1 MKLSLEL
8 LNLFGSVA
16 LFLFGVKLLGEG
28 LESVA
33 RGKLRELIGR
43 LTQTPVGAFTVGLFL
58 TLVLQFSSATVILAM
73 GLVNSG
79 IITLAQAA
87 GIVLGANLATPLK
100 NHILV
105 FDTSFFMPVFFLIGA
120 YLYIFAKEKKK
131 RDLALI
137 FLGLGIV
144 FAGLRFLELSI
155 SVPEFARDLE
165 GITASLGDN
174 WFLALLLGIGLTVLL
189 QSSSATL
196 AILIM
201 LAANGS
207 LSLSASFPIILGANL
222 GTTSTALLSSIGAQ
236 RDGKRVAL
244 LHFLFNLTGVL
255 VLLPLS
261 GVLID
266 LSARFSNGSQPLQI
280 ANLHLLFNLA
290 MVLVVSPLIR
300 PLIRL
305 TDILP
310 GRRQDVEVTTSPL
323 LDSRMI
329 TSPTIAEEQV
339 IQQTLR
345 MADYARKNIRMAV
358 DAFLQKDDRDF
369 DEIQGNEDYINYLEI
384 QITSFLVKLS
394 AAEPTESGQ
403 GRLTSIH
410 HVIAD
415 LEKIGDLAKSIQLL
429 AKERV
434 DKQEEISEE
443 AGQEIVNLYQYV
455 IEAINV
461 AIDSF
466 RYGDKNLAST
476 IYDLERQ
483 IGRLEGTYRD
493 QHIIRL
499 NRGKC
504 TTTSGILFL
513 DVISHLKRVG
523 NHCVNICEVT
533 LKSRHL
539 P

>member
-43 LTQTPVGAFTVGLFL
+43 LTQTPVGAFAVGLFL
-58 TLVLQFSSATVILAM
+58 TLVLQFSSATVILAT

-144 FAGLRFLELSI
+144 LAGLRFLELSI

-533 LKSRHL
+533 LKNRHL

>member
-43 LTQTPVGAFTVGLFL
+43 LTQNPMGAFAVGLFL

-100 NHILV
+100 NHVLV

-144 FAGLRFLELSI
+144 LAGLRFLELSI

-369 DEIQGNEDYINYLEI
+369 EEIQGNEDYINYLEI

>member
-43 LTQTPVGAFTVGLFL
+43 LTQNPMGAFAVGLFL

-144 FAGLRFLELSI
+144 LAGLRFLELSI
-155 SVPEFARDLE
+155 SVPEFAHDLE

-174 WFLALLLGIGLTVLL
+174 WFFALLLGIGLTVLL

-207 LSLSASFPIILGANL
+207 ISLSASFPIILGANL

-476 IYDLERQ
+476 VYDLERQ

>member
-43 LTQTPVGAFTVGLFL
+43 LTQNPMGAFAVGLFL

-144 FAGLRFLELSI
+144 LAGLRFLELSI

-174 WFLALLLGIGLTVLL
+174 WFFALLLGIGLTVLL

-207 LSLSASFPIILGANL
+207 ISLSASFPIILGANL

-369 DEIQGNEDYINYLEI
+369 EEIQGNEDYINYLEI

>member
-43 LTQTPVGAFTVGLFL
+43 LTQNPMGAFAVGLFL

-144 FAGLRFLELSI
+144 LAGLRFLELSI

-207 LSLSASFPIILGANL
+207 ISLSASFPIILGANL

-369 DEIQGNEDYINYLEI
+369 EEIQGNEDYINYLEI

>member
-43 LTQTPVGAFTVGLFL
+43 LTQTPVGAFAVGLFL

-144 FAGLRFLELSI
+144 LAGLRFLELSI

>member
-28 LESVA
+28 LESAA

-43 LTQTPVGAFTVGLFL
+43 LTQTPVGAFAVGLFL

-144 FAGLRFLELSI
+144 LAGLRFLELSI

>member
-43 LTQTPVGAFTVGLFL
+43 LTQNPMGAFAVGLFL

-144 FAGLRFLELSI
+144 LAGLRFLELSI

-369 DEIQGNEDYINYLEI
+369 EEIQGNEDYINYLEI

>member
-43 LTQTPVGAFTVGLFL
+43 LTQTPVGAFAVGLFL

-144 FAGLRFLELSI
+144 LAGLRFLELSI

-533 LKSRHL
+533 LKNRHL

>member
-43 LTQTPVGAFTVGLFL
+43 LTQTPVGAFAVGLFL

-144 FAGLRFLELSI
+144 LAGLRFLELSI

-369 DEIQGNEDYINYLEI
+369 EEIQGNEDYINYLEI

>member
-43 LTQTPVGAFTVGLFL
+43 LTQTPVGAFAVGLFL

-144 FAGLRFLELSI
+144 LAGLRFLELSI

-476 IYDLERQ
+476 VYDLERQ

-533 LKSRHL
+533 LKNRHL